1 MEVVPRSL
9 WRGLRS
15 LLRRVRFSL
24 TVYPLLEGY
33 STFMRET
40 PRP

>member
-1 MEVVPRSL
+1 MEVLPRSL
-9 WRGLRS
+9 WRGF
-15 LLRRVRFSL
+15 LLLFRRVRCSL